1 MIEFVTKDALET
13 KKVGLIIAES
23 AFPNGLILLTG
34 DLGAGKTTL
43 TGGIANG
50 LGVNEKIS
58 SPTFNI
64 LKCYFKAKIP
74 LYHIDAYRLEEGT
87 NKDIGLEEFIDGDG
101 LCVIE
106 WPSYIN
112 ELIPNN
118 YLSINIE
125 HVEGNIRRFK
135 IESKD
140 NRWNKVISLLKEEF
154 ICTESF

>member
-1 MIEFVTKDALET
+1 MTKIDIFS
-13 KKVGLIIAES
+13 G
-23 AFPNGLILLTG
+23 F
-34 DLGAGKTTL
+34 LGAGKTTL

-112 ELIPNN
+112 ELIPSN

-125 HVEGNIRRFK
+125 HVEGNVRRFK

-140 NRWNKVISLLKEEF
+140 DRWNKVVSLLKEEF